1 MLIALKPYPPNRQG
15 FHIEH
20 ICIGTDYAIYKWHGR
35 SSIHNWH
42 GDFFRAVSRIHTGL
56 RIAMSSWELI
66 LSSVVAVLLT
76 VYLLYSLLRP
86 EKF

>member
-1 MLIALKPYPPNRQG
+1 
-15 FHIEH
+15 
-20 ICIGTDYAIYKWHGR
+20 
-35 SSIHNWH
+35 
-42 GDFFRAVSRIHTGL
+42 
-56 RIAMSSWELI
+56 MSSWELI